1 MRRELVV
8 DGVVATAGDIN
19 AALLLPAPAPAPAP
33 APPPL
38 LPAAPG
44 EGTGMDLTPDLEPM
58 TALEVMRAL
67 ALSPNETRKVRA
79 WMRAM
84 YLLAPTRTLAAGK

>member
-1 MRRELVV
+1 
-8 DGVVATAGDIN
+8 
-19 AALLLPAPAPAPAP
+19 
-33 APPPL
+33 
-38 LPAAPG
+38 
-44 EGTGMDLTPDLEPM
+44 MDLTPDLEPM

-84 YLLAPTRTLAAGK
+84 YLLAATRTLAAGK